1 MFDMMKRK
9 NAEDILEILYLLA
22 FAVYIGFFFLG
33 TTMFQIE
40 WPNFFYTDLRTV
52 IAALILVRAAYS
64 KQYKIWEV
72 AVILGLYILFSM
84 ASSRNGYEEYMY
96 LLILIIGARGISFKK
111 LIKVYAAVTAVL
123 LIITIAAA

>member
-9 NAEDILEILYLLA
+9 NTEDILEILYLLA
-22 FAVYIGFFFLG
+22 FAVYIGFFSWEQQCFKLSG
-33 TTMFQIE
+33 RI
-40 WPNFFYTDLRTV
+40 FFYTDLRAV
-52 IAALILVRAAYS
+52 ITALILVRAAYS

-96 LLILIIGARGISFKK
+96 LLILIIGARGISLKS
-111 LIKVYAAVTAVL
+111 
-123 LIITIAAA
+123 